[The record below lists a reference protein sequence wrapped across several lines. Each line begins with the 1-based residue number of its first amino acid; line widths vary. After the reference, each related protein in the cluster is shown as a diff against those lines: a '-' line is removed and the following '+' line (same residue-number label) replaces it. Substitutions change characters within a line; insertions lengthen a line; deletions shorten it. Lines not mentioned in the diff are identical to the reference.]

1 MSEPKVQIQN
11 VSKTYHDARLGDV
24 KAIDT
29 LDISIKSGEIYCLL
43 GPSGCGKS
51 TLLNMVAG
59 FDTPT
64 EGSIL
69 VDGAVV
75 QRPGPDRAMVFQQ
88 PTLFPWLTVL
98 GNVKLGLSLAKKE
111 KAEEHAMEY
120 IQEIGL
126 SGFEH
131 RFPYDLSGGMQQRVG
146 LARAWVN
153 APSVLLLD
161 EPFGALDAQTRIVMQ
176 ALLLD
181 LWIKHGTTILF
192 ITHDIDEAIFLGDR
206 IGVMGRRPGVLKEEI
221 TVPLG
226 RPRVLEMTTS
236 AEFARIK
243 MRVLNQ
249 LHAQGDI

>member
-1 MSEPKVQIQN
+1 MRDSKVQIKN
-11 VSKTYHDARLGDV
+11 VSKVYQDARLGDV
-24 KAIDT
+24 KAIDN
-29 LDISIKSGEIYCLL
+29 LNFSVKDREIYCLL

-59 FDTPT
+59 FEAPT
-64 EGSIL
+64 GGEIL
-69 VDGAVV
+69 VDGKEVL
-75 QRPGPDRAMVFQQ
+75 QPGPDRAMVFQQ

-98 GNVKLGLSLAKKE
+98 GNVKLGLSLAKKDR
-111 KAEEHAMEY
+111 AEERAMEY
-120 IQEIGL
+120 IRDIGL
-126 SGFEH
+126 QGFEH
-131 RFPYDLSGGMQQRVG
+131 RYPYNLSGGMQQRVG

-192 ITHDIDEAIFLGDR
+192 ITHDVDEAIFLGDR
-206 IGVMGRRPGVLKEEI
+206 IGIMGRRPGVLKEEI
-221 TVPLG
+221 TVPLP
-226 RPRVLEMTTS
+226 RPRLLEMTTY
-236 AEFARIK
+236 AEFTSIK

-249 LHAQGDI
+249 LHAQGDL

>member
-1 MSEPKVQIQN
+1 
-11 VSKTYHDARLGDV
+11 
-24 KAIDT
+24 
-29 LDISIKSGEIYCLL
+29 
-43 GPSGCGKS
+43 
-51 TLLNMVAG
+51 
-59 FDTPT
+59 
-64 EGSIL
+64 
-69 VDGAVV
+69 
-75 QRPGPDRAMVFQQ
+75 
-88 PTLFPWLTVL
+88 
-98 GNVKLGLSLAKKE
+98 
-111 KAEEHAMEY
+111 MEY

-126 SGFEH
+126 AGFEH

-206 IGVMGRRPGVLKEEI
+206 SGVMGRRPGVLKEEI
-221 TVPLG
+221 TVPLE

-236 AEFARIK
+236 TEFTRIK